1 MIPSPP
7 DEQKMPA
14 PPVPSPSDASRA
26 REPFRARVERR
37 SRALAHTRA
46 FFAARGFLE
55 VDAPQLVPAT
65 TTEPHIDPL
74 AVRVRPSL
82 DEGVAPLVRY
92 LHTSPELALK
102 RVLANGVER
111 VYCLAHVFRDGEVTE
126 RHLPEFSLLE
136 WYRVGATLDDLVRD
150 CEELLRALAT
160 ALVGT
165 TTLPR
170 AGGGAL
176 ALDEPFEVRTVA
188 ELFARHADVDLPAA
202 LARMADGD
210 ARALVEAVTKAG
222 HKLRDGADFEDAFFH
237 VMLSRVEPAIGGERP
252 CVVTRWPRQMAIL
265 ARACDDDPLFA
276 ERFEIYAGG
285 LELAN
290 AFDELTDPV
299 EQRARFLADNDAR
312 AALGKERLPLDELFL
327 EELARLPPTSGIAA
341 GFDRVLMLLF
351 GAREITDVVPVP
363 FR

>member
-1 MIPSPP
+1 MIPSLP
-7 DEQKMPA
+7 DEQKMA
-14 PPVPSPSDASRA
+14 AQSLSP
-26 REPFRARVERR
+26 EPLKSVSFRDRVARR
-37 SRALAHTRA
+37 SRALALTRA
-46 FFAARGFLE
+46 FFAERDFLE
-55 VDAPQLVPAT
+55 VDAPQLVPAP

-74 AVRVRPSL
+74 WVRVRPSL
-82 DEGVAPLVRY
+82 DEGAEPLVRY

-111 VYCLAHVFRDGEVTE
+111 VYSLTHVFRDGEVTE
-126 RHLPEFSLLE
+126 RHLPEFAMLE
-136 WYRVGATLDDLVRD
+136 WYRAKVSLSALVRD
-150 CEELLRALAT
+150 CEDLLRSLAK

-170 AGGGAL
+170 ADGGAL
-176 ALDEPFEVRTVA
+176 ALEEPFEVRTVA

-202 LARMADGD
+202 LARMADGEES
-210 ARALVEAVTKAG
+210 ALPEAVKKAG
-222 HKLRDGADFEDAFFH
+222 HKLRPGADFEDAFFH
-237 VMLSRVEPAIGGERP
+237 VMLARVEPAIGLERP

-265 ARACDDDPLFA
+265 ARGCDDDPLFA
-276 ERFEIYAGG
+276 ERFELYAGG

-299 EQRARFLADNDAR
+299 EQRARFLEDNEAR
-312 AALGKERLPLDELFL
+312 EALGKAPLPLDELFL
-327 EELARLPPTSGIAA
+327 EELQRMPASSGIAV

-351 GAREITDVVPVP
+351 GAREITEVVPVP